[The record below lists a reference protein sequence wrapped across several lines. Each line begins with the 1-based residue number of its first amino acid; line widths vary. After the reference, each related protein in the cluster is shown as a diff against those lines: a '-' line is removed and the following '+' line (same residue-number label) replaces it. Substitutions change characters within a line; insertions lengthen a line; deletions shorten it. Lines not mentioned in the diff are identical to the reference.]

1 MMESKY
7 RDLWVFAEQVG
18 GDLVP
23 VVPQLLGEG
32 SRLLASLD
40 EGSKLCAVVCGS
52 DNDAQVAA
60 NSCFTYGADKVYIV
74 ADPNLKNYTTD
85 GYTKAVCAAI
95 TEYEPD
101 IMLYGATPLGRDLAP
116 RVAARLGLGLT
127 ADCTKLDIKADDYLD
142 YLESETMSDVN
153 DLEVGS
159 LLLKQTK
166 PSFGGKML
174 ATMICPSPRPQ
185 MATVRPGVMT
195 SPVPDNSR
203 HGEIIAIDA
212 DIKPE
217 DIRIKI
223 KGRTIDPGEHVNLS
237 EADIIV
243 AGGRGLGDADGFR
256 LIQELANTIGGEVAA
271 SGAPVDADWIDEDL
285 MIGQTGVIVK
295 PKIYIACGISG
306 SIQHLAGIKDAD
318 TVIAINTD
326 PAVPIF
332 EVADYCIVGDLYEVV
347 PALIGHWHEFI
358 TK

>member
-7 RDLWVFAEQVG
+7 RDLWVFAEQTDGV
-18 GDLVP
+18 LAP
-23 VVPQLLGEG
+23 VVSQLLGEG
-32 SRLLASLD
+32 ARLLSSLD
-40 EGSKLCAVVCGS
+40 EESKLCAVVCGS
-52 DNDAQVAA
+52 AADVNVATKA
-60 NSCFTYGADKVYIV
+60 CFSYGADKVYGV
-74 ADPNLKNYTTD
+74 TDENLKDYTTD

-95 TEYEPD
+95 SEYEPD

-127 ADCTKLDIKADDYLD
+127 ADCTRLDIKADDYLN
-142 YLESETMSDVN
+142 YLESETMSNVN
-153 DLEVGS
+153 DVEVGS

-174 ATMICPSPRPQ
+174 ATMVCPSPRPQ
-185 MATVRPGVMT
+185 MATVRPGVMA
-195 SPVPDNSR
+195 SPAPDNSLQ
-203 HGEIIAIDA
+203 GEIVTVDA
-212 DIKPE
+212 DIKPQ
-217 DIRIKI
+217 DIRVKV
-223 KGRTIDPGEHVNLS
+223 KGRTAIPGEHTNLT

-243 AGGRGLGDADGFR
+243 AGGRGLGEADGFN
-256 LIQELANTIGGEVAA
+256 LLKELADAIGGVVAA

-347 PALIGHWHEFI
+347 PALIEHWHEFI